1 MRTRPLGRTGI
12 QVSAYCL
19 GTMMFGPAGNPD
31 RAQCVRIVHRA
42 LDAGIDFVDTADGY
56 GPGGIS
62 EERKLDAVEEL
73 VPPAAEAGLSPAY
86 SAMSFAVTHPGI
98 TSAIVGPRTPAL
110 LDDLLAGAA
119 VTLDDEVLDRIDRIV
134 APGTDL
140 GPLDVAYV
148 PPAVE
153 LPALRRRPA
162 AERAAA

>member
-12 QVSAYCL
+12 QVGPYCL

-42 LDAGIDFVDTADGY
+42 LAAGINFVDTADVY

-62 EERKLDAVEEL
+62 EGHKLDAVEEL
-73 VPPAAEAGLSPAY
+73 VATAAEAGLSPAY
-86 SAMSFAVTHPGI
+86 SAMALAVTHPEI
-98 TSAIVGPRTPAL
+98 TSAIIGPRTPAQR
-110 LDDLLAGAA
+110 DDLLAGAA

>member
-12 QVSAYCL
+12 QVSPYCL

-31 RAQCVRIVHRA
+31 RAECIRIVHRA
-42 LDAGIDFVDTADGY
+42 SSL
-56 GPGGIS
+56 
-62 EERKLDAVEEL
+62 
-73 VPPAAEAGLSPAY
+73 AAEAGLSPAH
-86 SAMSFAVTHPGI
+86 SAIAFAVTHPDV
-98 TSAIVGPRTPAL
+98 TSAIIGPRTPAQ
-110 LDDLLAGAA
+110 LDDLLAGVA

-153 LPALRRRPA
+153 LPRATA
-162 AERAAA
+162 ASGSRACGGLTR

>member
-12 QVSAYCL
+12 QVGPYCL
-19 GTMMFGPAGNPD
+19 G
-31 RAQCVRIVHRA
+31 
-42 LDAGIDFVDTADGY
+42 
-56 GPGGIS
+56 
-62 EERKLDAVEEL
+62 
-73 VPPAAEAGLSPAY
+73 
-86 SAMSFAVTHPGI
+86 
-98 TSAIVGPRTPAL
+98 GPRTPAQR
-110 LDDLLAGAA
+110 DDLLAGAA
-119 VTLDDEVLDRIDRIV
+119 VTLDDEVLDRIGRIV

>member
-12 QVSAYCL
+12 QVGPYCL
-19 GTMMFGPAGNPD
+19 GTMMFGP
-31 RAQCVRIVHRA
+31 Q
-42 LDAGIDFVDTADGY
+42 
-56 GPGGIS
+56 
-62 EERKLDAVEEL
+62 
-73 VPPAAEAGLSPAY
+73 
-86 SAMSFAVTHPGI
+86 
-98 TSAIVGPRTPAL
+98 